1 MAQSSESE
9 SEIYLE
15 DAEYDF
21 DNLDVTIAV
30 TEAEGEDIEEE
41 FNDALSE
48 IHGEKSFSCAKC
60 GKVCKSKGGL
70 TRHTN
75 AKHNEIT
82 AEQASIELDLF
93 CPDTVAS
100 IVESIKAQN
109 S

>member
-15 DAEYDF
+15 DAEDDF

-41 FNDALSE
+41 FNNALSE
-48 IHGEKSFSCAKC
+48 IHGEKSFPCAKC
-60 GKVCKSKGGL
+60 EKVCKSKGGL

-75 AKHNEIT
+75 AKHNIDC
-82 AEQASIELDLF
+82 LR
-93 CPDTVAS
+93 
-100 IVESIKAQN
+100 
-109 S
+109 

>member
-9 SEIYLE
+9 SEICLE

-30 TEAEGEDIEEE
+30 TEAEGEDIKQE
-41 FNDALSE
+41 FNDALSK
-48 IHGEKSFSCAKC
+48 IHGEKSFPCAKC
-60 GKVCKSKGGL
+60 EEVCKLKDGL

-82 AEQASIELDLF
+82 A
-93 CPDTVAS
+93 
-100 IVESIKAQN
+100 
-109 S
+109 

>member
-48 IHGEKSFSCAKC
+48 IHGEKSFPCAKC
-60 GKVCKSKGGL
+60 EKVCKARVIRAIFFSRRQRNGSNFIALPARVKW
-70 TRHTN
+70 
-75 AKHNEIT
+75 
-82 AEQASIELDLF
+82 
-93 CPDTVAS
+93 
-100 IVESIKAQN
+100 
-109 S
+109 